1 MSNQQE
7 RIFEDF
13 LTKLFNKSIEGLNEV
28 LNELSR
34 FRRYS
39 CYHSS
44 FYQLHNLK
52 SHITSIQ
59 EQYDLNI
66 QTISLDIKKQKE
78 YAKEILSNASN
89 HLESTINKEEYLNEL
104 INQIDY
110 LVEKISNQFLL
121 ISIFS
126 AISLYNSIDTII
138 ALFTGTGVL
147 GIAPLRMGF
156 VINSTASEIMFRDK
170 LEEIDEK
177 LTFIINNT
185 RIIKNQRL
193 DNLNLYFNIF
203 RKKLSH

>member
-1 MSNQQE
+1 LSKEQE

-39 CYHSS
+39 WYHSN
-44 FYQLHNLK
+44 FYQLHHLK

-59 EQYDLNI
+59 EQYDLTIQNI
-66 QTISLDIKKQKE
+66 TRDIKKQKE
-78 YAKEILSNASN
+78 YAKEILSKN
-89 HLESTINKEEYLNEL
+89 LESTINKEEYLNEL

-110 LVEKISNQFLL
+110 LVDKISNQFLL
-121 ISIFS
+121 ITIFS
-126 AISLYNSIDTII
+126 AISLYYSIDTII

-156 VINSTASEIMFRDK
+156 VINNTASEIMFRDK